1 MKASAFTRILCPV
14 NFSDSSSRTVGDAAM
29 LATQYDAEL
38 RLFHVGS
45 VANDADEDAES
56 IIASLLALTRK
67 LPERLRVSAA
77 VAYGNDPGHEIRQH
91 ARLMGSDLIV
101 LGSDR
106 RSAPPEFL
114 KTVPATIAIHASCP
128 VLIVRPAN
136 GQSLIDGSHGFAE
149 ILCCGDFLPGSTERV
164 DYALALGD
172 RMHGR
177 VTLLEVLSEGDDPTE
192 LEQQE
197 HEPASIVDER
207 MHVVH
212 VALTGSPGPEI
223 VGLAERIQSDL
234 IVIGA
239 QRHVS
244 TAARL
249 GSTTAYVM
257 AHARCPVLIV
267 PSFSK
272 AFQIESNGTHS
283 ESRSD
288 FILS

>member
-1 MKASAFTRILCPV
+1 MKAYAFTRILCPV
-14 NFSDSSSRTVGDAAM
+14 NFSDSSSRTVSDAAM
-29 LATQYDAEL
+29 LATLYDAEL

-45 VANDADEDAES
+45 VVTDAGEEAES

-77 VAYGNDPGHEIRQH
+77 VAYGDDPCHEIVQH
-91 ARLMGSDLIV
+91 ARLMSSDLIV
-101 LGSDR
+101 LGSDL
-106 RSAPPEFL
+106 RSTPPEFL
-114 KTVPATIAIHASCP
+114 QTVPALIMTDAPCP
-128 VLIVRPAN
+128 VLIVRSALA
-136 GQSLIDGSHGFAE
+136 QSLTVGSHGFAE

-172 RMHGR
+172 RVHGR
-177 VTLLEVLSEGDDPTE
+177 VTLLEVLSDGDDPAE

-197 HEPASIVDER
+197 HEPANIVDER

-223 VGLAERIQSDL
+223 VALAKRIQSDL
-234 IVIGA
+234 IVVGA
-239 QRHVS
+239 QRYMS
-244 TAARL
+244 AAARL
-249 GSTTAYVM
+249 GSTTAFVM
-257 AHARCPVLIV
+257 AHAPCPVLIV

-272 AFQIESNGTHS
+272 AFQIQSNGTHA

-288 FILS
+288 SY